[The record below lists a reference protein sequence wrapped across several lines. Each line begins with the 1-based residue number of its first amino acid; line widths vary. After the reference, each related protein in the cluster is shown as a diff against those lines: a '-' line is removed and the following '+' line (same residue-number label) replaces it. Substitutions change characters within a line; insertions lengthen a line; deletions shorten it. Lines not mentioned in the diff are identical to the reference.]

1 MQWTAV
7 VTFLSL
13 FLLLV
18 SLAGDAVMVEDNTNQ
33 KIKAK
38 QTAIFDSLWVEGSTA
53 RYGVRVNVNI
63 LFFATLNHLNSAI
76 KRTF

>member
-18 SLAGDAVMVEDNTNQ
+18 SLAGDAVTVEDNNTNQ
-33 KIKAK
+33 KKS

-53 RYGVRVNVNI
+53 RC
-63 LFFATLNHLNSAI
+63 TC
-76 KRTF
+76 